1 MINQDPMDILHDDY
15 CQSLSEAE
23 SLPSS
28 ESDFDGCNHRCWQRS
43 GFDTMALIIML
54 HHYLVGTFGLLNL
67 LNLMCWWQF
76 DCWYQFVFGLLI
88 WLWLWLIDYNLMMT
102 WWLDSMITIW
112 LQWFDYNSVTMI
124 WGWQWYLQ
132 TWWIYYGYVDEQH
145 ADAKVQ
151 LSKTYVYRLFLLNQY
166 YFDDFHCRV
175 CVLPLIERMF
185 HYELTH

>member
-132 TWWIYYGYVDEQH
+132 TWYLMTWFNDYNLVTMIWLQFSYNDLRMTMIFTNMMDILWICWWTTCWCQGST
-145 ADAKVQ
+145 
-151 LSKTYVYRLFLLNQY
+151 L
-166 YFDDFHCRV
+166 
-175 CVLPLIERMF
+175 
-185 HYELTH
+185 